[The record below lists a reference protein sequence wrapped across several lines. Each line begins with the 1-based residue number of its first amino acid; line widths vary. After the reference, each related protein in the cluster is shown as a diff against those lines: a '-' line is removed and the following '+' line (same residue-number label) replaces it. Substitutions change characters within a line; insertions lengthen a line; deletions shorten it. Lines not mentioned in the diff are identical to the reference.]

1 MATTINVNHSE
12 IIIKKESNM
21 AQQDLVSFKVSEADM
36 TEIKAAI
43 ATLKSKL
50 LPNLKALT
58 PTEKK
63 ELAKMGDK
71 TTAFVQKTL
80 EYCKSNPDLCPQYLD
95 VSALEVD
102 VKAVETI
109 RQIHQPLLQIVEA
122 LDDTL
127 TISGSEAYSGSLMY
141 YNSAKFGAK
150 ANIAGAK
157 TIYEELSNRFPG
169 KPKGTNA
176 ATAASSTATTPTPET
191 K

>member
-1 MATTINVNHSE
+1 
-12 IIIKKESNM
+12 M
-21 AQQDLVSFKVSEADM
+21 AQQNLVSFKIEDKDLV
-36 TEIKAAI
+36 EIKAAI
-43 ATLKSKL
+43 EVLKTKL

-95 VSALEVD
+95 VAALEVD

-109 RQIHQPLLQIVEA
+109 RQIQQPLLQIVEA

-127 TISGSEAYSGSLMY
+127 TISGSEAYSGALMY

-150 ANIAGAK
+150 SNITGAK

-169 KPKGTNA
+169 KGKVTNA
-176 ATAASSTATTPTPET
+176 ATGAPIET

>member
-1 MATTINVNHSE
+1 
-12 IIIKKESNM
+12 M
-21 AQQDLVSFKVSEADM
+21 AQQNLVSFQIADKDLAD
-36 TEIKAAI
+36 IKAAI
-43 ATLKSKL
+43 DTLKAKL

-63 ELAKMGDK
+63 ELPKMGDK

-95 VSALEVD
+95 VAALEVD

-109 RQIHQPLLQIVEA
+109 RNIYAPLLQIVEA
-122 LDDTL
+122 LDDTMTL
-127 TISGSEAYSGSLMY
+127 SGSEAYSGSLMY

-150 ANIAGAK
+150 SNINGAK
-157 TIYEELSNRFPG
+157 TIYEELSSRFPG

-176 ATAASSTATTPTPET
+176 ATAASSTTTTPTPET